1 MDILIKSFN
10 RPYYLA
16 RCIQSIYD
24 NVLDEALSI
33 TVLDDGTPEKYLQKI
48 RFKYPDVTIL
58 LSDFYIDKS
67 ESIEKENYAEFSGI
81 PIDLWL
87 EAARNASDYFL
98 LLEDDIW
105 FTQKINLRQINEIMV
120 QNKIYF
126 LKLFWL
132 NNPKLIY
139 GKTKK
144 IVDQVL
150 IYQPLVFTK
159 NSLLHRL
166 IFGITRFGNRKVMQ
180 LLNLYS
186 EERAL
191 NYYSIYGVAG
201 AIFKKEYFLSLWNSH
216 NNLVDEN
223 LQIINA
229 VMFWSQNPEMQFART
244 EIEYLATGFS
254 SSATNKFFN
263 PDHFDVFA
271 FNKILNDAWLVDE
284 INVFDNLPDDLND
297 LKIKEILLKSKH
309 KNAKME
315 DWVKWVAIFKKQ
327 FQDIGCRI

>member
-33 TVLDDGTPEKYLQKI
+33 TVLDDGTPKKYLQKI
-48 RFKYPDVTIL
+48 KFKYPDVKIL
-58 LSDFYIDKS
+58 LSDFYQVKS
-67 ESIEKENYAEFSGI
+67 ESIGKENYTEISGI
-81 PIDLWL
+81 PIDFWL
-87 EAARNASDYFL
+87 DAARNASDYFL

-105 FTQKINLRQINEIMV
+105 FTQKINLRETNEIMI
-120 QNKIYF
+120 QDNIYF

-132 NNPKLIY
+132 NNQKLIY

-144 IVDQVL
+144 VKNQM
-150 IYQPLVFTK
+150 LVYEPSVFAK
-159 NSLLHRL
+159 NPLLHRL
-166 IFGITRFGNRKVMQ
+166 IFGITRFGNRKMMQ

-186 EERAL
+186 EDRAL

-201 AIFKKEYFLSLWNSH
+201 AIFKKEYFLNLWH
-216 NNLVDEN
+216 DHKNLVDEN

-229 VMFWSQNPEMQFART
+229 VKFWSQNPEMQFART
-244 EIEYLATGFS
+244 TSEYLATGFS

-263 PDHFDVFA
+263 PNQFDVFA
-271 FNKILNDAWLVDE
+271 FNKLLNDAWLADE
-284 INVFDNLPDDLND
+284 IDVFDNLPDDLND
-297 LKIKEILLKSKH
+297 LKVKEILLKSKH
-309 KNAKME
+309 KNVKME
-315 DWVKWVAIFKKQ
+315 DWVKWVDIFKKQ
-327 FQDIGCRI
+327 FQDIGCKI